1 MRDVLLSNA
10 LAHEFQRSRD
20 AFEYYA
26 YLHTLVLSGSY
37 DKKVSVACYNAY
49 SDFVSHLY
57 EFYLGCIK
65 SDARFPRRVRGAEV
79 DSILNQEVRRI
90 LKIRR
95 ERILRGDAETH
106 ENAISYYEVDVP
118 EEFGFQFRTVRNIRS
133 HAMSERS
140 TYNLADFYLKYHR
153 FIYLLFVEPQ
163 WSWNMEKFPDHYWHA
178 IEEFSKAISVKTER
192 SGG

>member
-1 MRDVLLSNA
+1 VRDVLLSNA
-10 LAHEFQRSRD
+10 LAHEFHRCRE

-26 YLHTLVLSGSY
+26 YLHSLVLGGNQE
-37 DKKVSVACYNAY
+37 KKISIACYNAY

-65 SDARFPRRVRGAEV
+65 SDGRFSKRISGAEV
-79 DSILNQEVRRI
+79 DSILNKEVQRI

-95 ERILRGDAETH
+95 ERILRGNAEPH
-106 ENAISYYEVDVP
+106 ENHISSYEVEVP
-118 EEFGFQFRTVRNIRS
+118 EEFGSQFRSVRNIRS
-133 HAMSERS
+133 HAMSDRS

-163 WSWNMEKFPDHYWHA
+163 WLWNIEKFPEHDWHA
-178 IEEFSKAISVKTER
+178 IEEFSKVITAKQS
-192 SGG
+192 